1 MKILV
6 IKLRYIGDTVLLT
19 PALRAIK
26 ARHPDAHVAAL
37 VNDWTA
43 PVLRNHPYL
52 DEVIPFPR
60 SRAKTGNLLGRLRLQ
75 WRFLRRLRNGGFD
88 LVIDLTDADRS
99 AICAFATG
107 ASRRIG
113 FNAEGRWRGRLLTEV
128 VTASQRQHIVDYHFA
143 ALRKAGIP
151 EAGRDLFLSV
161 DPAEAREVDSFL
173 ASHGVSGIDFLLLI
187 HPGARWKGKC
197 WPPVRFAEVAKRLAT
212 EHGAKVVL
220 ASGPDAEEQ
229 AILAE
234 LCRRMETPFLLFPQE
249 GGLPRFIA
257 LCARSSL
264 VIGNDSGPVHIA
276 AAAGVPV
283 VALFGPSLPSMWAP
297 VGRRVATPQAL
308 LDCCPCGHTVCHR
321 PEGSCMVLLGVDT
334 VLEAVASVLAPE
346 NRPGREREGGAG

>member
-26 ARHPDAHVAAL
+26 ARHPDSHVTAL

-43 PVLRNHPYL
+43 PVLRANPFL
-52 DEVIPFPR
+52 DELIPFPR
-60 SRAKTGNLLGRLRLQ
+60 SRAKSGGRFRRLRLQ
-75 WRFLRRLRNGGFD
+75 WEFLRRLRRSGFD
-88 LVIDLTDADRS
+88 LVIDLTDADRA

-107 ASRRIG
+107 APRRVG
-113 FNAEGRWRGRLLTEV
+113 FNAEGRWRGRLLTDI
-128 VTASQRQHIVDYHFA
+128 VTADERQHIVDYHFA
-143 ALRKAGIP
+143 ALARAGIP
-151 EAGRDLFLSV
+151 EAGRELFLSV
-161 DPAEAREVDSFL
+161 DPAEAAQVDAFL
-173 ASHGVSGIDFLLLI
+173 ASRGVSGNDFLLLI

-197 WPPVRFAEVAKRLAT
+197 WPPARFAEVASRLA
-212 EHGAKVVL
+212 ARCDARIVL
-220 ASGPDAEEQ
+220 ASGPDAEER
-229 AILAE
+229 AILDE
-234 LCRRMETPFLLFPQE
+234 LRLRMEVPHLLFPPE

-297 VGRRVATPQAL
+297 LGRRVATPQAL

-321 PEGSCMVLLGVDT
+321 PEKSCMVLLSVDA
-334 VLEAVASVLAPE
+334 VMEAVESVLAQLQ
-346 NRPGREREGGAG
+346 GRT